1 MAGFEPEY
9 CSVVSNHSASFALT
23 IAPLSKFWCT
33 ISMYGAYLKN
43 LNHFANTNQDA
54 IFPLIYR
61 DVLQHCSLPHLSL
74 PSRHAHHRPKSAP
87 CPTHS
92 VLKKLRSSPEVVFCQ
107 SRNLNLLFLIFFV
120 SKKAVLTFSSSAVFI
135 FVCFL
140 MKKIEGKTKQVRAD

>member
-33 ISMYGAYLKN
+33 ISMYKEFEPFCQHKSGCN
-43 LNHFANTNQDA
+43 
-54 IFPLIYR
+54 FPLIYR

-120 SKKAVLTFSSSAVFI
+120 SKKAVLTFSSSAVFV